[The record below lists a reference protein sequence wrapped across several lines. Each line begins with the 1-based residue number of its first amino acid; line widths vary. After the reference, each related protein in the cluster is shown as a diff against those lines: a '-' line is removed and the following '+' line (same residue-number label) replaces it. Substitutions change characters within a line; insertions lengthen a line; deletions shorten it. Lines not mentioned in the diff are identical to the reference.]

1 MCVISLNIEYEI
13 LEITQDWM
21 TKKKSNRTEQ
31 NNENVREKSE

>member
-31 NNENVREKSE
+31 N